1 VRFKYKARNPKG
13 ETVSGFMVADS
24 PDQAAV
30 MVRQR
35 GLVPLSFESTAR
47 GEKEPLME
55 RLRKIG
61 TVPLKDKSV
70 LFRQLATMISAGI
83 NLGSALDILVAQTT
97 NRRLAASV
105 KEVKRL
111 VDSGIS
117 LSAAMRTQKVFNVLM
132 ISIVRAGEEGG
143 VLDSSLDR
151 LAVFLEK
158 QEALRSKIVSAVSYP
173 AVVMSF
179 SLLVVYIL
187 VTFIVPRFARVFNS
201 MGIELPTV
209 TTLIFN
215 FALWMG
221 EKWYIMVFGFIG
233 FIATIIILNR
243 MKATKPYMDRVKLK
257 LPIVGDIVYKA
268 IMARS
273 NRTLSALVEAGVPIL
288 MSLEMTSEVAG
299 NYVVQDAYEKMRES
313 ARKGQALGET
323 AAKSK
328 VFPLMVAHMI
338 TVGEQTGRLEEMLAK
353 IADWFEMEL
362 DEKIKRLTAIIEPI
376 LIILWEG
383 SWPWWLRPFFCRS
396 SARYRPCCKNENTRL
411 KTLCLYLY
419 TEGGQCYNPFNLGF
433 TVLSV

>member
-376 LIILWEG
+376 LIIFVGGIVALVA
-383 SWPWWLRPFFCRS
+383 
-396 SARYRPCCKNENTRL
+396 SAIFLPIVGAIQAML
-411 KTLCLYLY
+411 
-419 TEGGQCYNPFNLGF
+419 
-433 TVLSV
+433 